1 MAAESGSAACGID
14 AAAERGGAIAA
25 AVGFAIRTGGG
36 GKLGGAL
43 ATTAERLPAVD
54 CCPSC
59 DAASPISAI
68 ERVPAKT
75 QRAYGGPV
83 KPSQAEQIVVIDANR
98 KQRLE
103 K

>member
-1 MAAESGSAACGID
+1 LVEHLPQPSAEMTDEA
-14 AAAERGGAIAA
+14 
-25 AVGFAIRTGGG
+25 
-36 GKLGGAL
+36 
-43 ATTAERLPAVD
+43 
-54 CCPSC
+54 
-59 DAASPISAI
+59 PII
-68 ERVPAKT
+68 GRVPAKT